1 MKSFYKTI
9 LITFLISFLGING
22 YAQDYKAAELW
33 DAPAGIVKQ
42 IKYKSQDPLL
52 TYKNLKFDQNGKLKN
67 SMIVYDSTGYPD
79 GIDIN
84 FGPISLSAKFQFNNN
99 DLVIAELIR
108 KKPDPFELKVE
119 YEFANGEMVKESA
132 ICKSKNKTVTYDYI
146 FSDYK
151 LDKNGNW
158 ISRAVDL
165 TIKDGFDIKTKR
177 YSEQRD
183 IKYWGIN
190 K

>member
-9 LITFLISFLGING
+9 LITFLIAFWGING
-22 YAQDYKAAELW
+22 YAQNYKASELW
-33 DAPAGIVKQ
+33 DVSGNVKQ
-42 IKYKSQDPLL
+42 IKYKSQDPIL

-99 DLVIAELIR
+99 NLIVAELIR
-108 KKPDPFELKVE
+108 NKPDPFELKVE
-119 YEFANGEMVKESA
+119 YEFAKGKMVKESA
-132 ICKSKNKTVTYDYI
+132 IYKSKNKTVTYDYI
-146 FSDYK
+146 FQGYE
-151 LDKNGNW
+151 LDKSGNW
-158 ISRAVDL
+158 ISRIVEL
-165 TIKDGFDIKTKR
+165 TTTDESNIKTQKYTER
-177 YSEQRD
+177 RD
-183 IKYWGIN
+183 IKYWDID